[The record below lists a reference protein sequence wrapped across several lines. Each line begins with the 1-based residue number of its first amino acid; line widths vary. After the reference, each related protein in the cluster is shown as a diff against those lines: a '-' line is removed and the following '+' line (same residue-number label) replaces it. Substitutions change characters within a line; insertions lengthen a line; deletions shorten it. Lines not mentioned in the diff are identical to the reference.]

1 MYSVFLWSVS
11 RLPSLLNN
19 ESGSSRS
26 CPNLVLS
33 DKRLYSFLY
42 YNRAIFN
49 SVSKV
54 IQDCF
59 GFALF
64 RYRIGPENLR
74 HFLDQPDS
82 KVWTI
87 ATWSLAFSRA
97 SGSSRDFTSSSY
109 WLLTI
114 FSWLLWLL
122 GFSKSFLR
130 WKNLTFSSLEMLL
143 TRVTSLTLPFFCS
156 SLMSIMWDEP
166 CLPDSLSAKKI
177 SVTIN

>member
-11 RLPSLLNN
+11 RLTSLLNN

-26 CPNLVLS
+26 CPKLVLS

-97 SGSSRDFTSSSY
+97 SGSSRDFTSSSN
-109 WLLTI
+109 WLL
-114 FSWLLWLL
+114 SWLSWLL
-122 GFSKSFLR
+122 GFWIEKLSKVKKSYFHFSWNAFNKSYLTYASFLLLLLDVHNVR
-130 WKNLTFSSLEMLL
+130 WAMSA
-143 TRVTSLTLPFFCS
+143 RLTLR
-156 SLMSIMWDEP
+156 
-166 CLPDSLSAKKI
+166 
-177 SVTIN
+177 

>member
-11 RLPSLLNN
+11 RLTSLLNN

-26 CPNLVLS
+26 CPKLVLS

-64 RYRIGPENLR
+64 RYGIGPENLR

-97 SGSSRDFTSSSY
+97 SGSSRDFTSSSN
-109 WLLTI
+109 WLLAI

-122 GFSKSFLR
+122 GFWIEKLSKVKKSYFHFSWNAFNKSYFTYTSFLLLLLDVHNVR
-130 WKNLTFSSLEMLL
+130 WAMSA
-143 TRVTSLTLPFFCS
+143 RLTLR
-156 SLMSIMWDEP
+156 
-166 CLPDSLSAKKI
+166 
-177 SVTIN
+177 